1 MNINE
6 NDKTLFS
13 NVVKKHSLRKEG
25 LLSMLFK
32 SNLVFLQDLIHVGGC
47 TFGASGVLI
56 YAKIYLQNYI
66 NFHKYT
72 GDMKKVLAG
81 PPPPSPF

>member
-25 LLSMLFK
+25 LLSMLFRRKLKK
-32 SNLVFLQDLIHVGGC
+32 SLSNDKSISQAIKDGDKALDDLKKATAI
-47 TFGASGVLI
+47 
-56 YAKIYLQNYI
+56 
-66 NFHKYT
+66 
-72 GDMKKVLAG
+72 MKKKGLKPDPVVAQVLKRYG
-81 PPPPSPF
+81 IS

>member
-32 SNLVFLQDLIHVGGC
+32 RKLKKSLSNDKNI
-47 TFGASGVLI
+47 
-56 YAKIYLQNYI
+56 
-66 NFHKYT
+66 
-72 GDMKKVLAG
+72 
-81 PPPPSPF
+81 